1 MSGPAFLTDAARP
14 AALLTADIGRRS
26 QRRKSQDGAAVGG
39 GAEAE
44 LEQEEERWNVAIDKE
59 VRVLSSGLR
68 ELVEIAQ
75 VSLWIGLYQD

>member
-1 MSGPAFLTDAARP
+1 MSGPAFATDAARP

-26 QRRKSQDGAAVGG
+26 QRRKNGEDDGAGEGV
-39 GAEAE
+39 EAE

-75 VSLWIGLYQD
+75 VIFSHCSC

>member
-1 MSGPAFLTDAARP
+1 MSGPAFATDAARP

-26 QRRKSQDGAAVGG
+26 QRRKTEEDLAAGE

-75 VSLWIGLYQD
+75 VSD